1 MKGHG
6 EQPRS
11 FNLPL
16 DTRPKSEPQTG
27 HSEVCVSQVVKNL
40 PVVQATQVHSLGGE
54 DPLEKPM
61 ATYSSVLFWTEKFCG
76 QRSLAGYSPWDPRVG
91 HDATMNT
98 FTFYCPS
105 VIFLVYFRLL
115 LGLPPA
121 ERGSTTESVGNPPL

>member
-1 MKGHG
+1 M
-6 EQPRS
+6 
-11 FNLPL
+11 
-16 DTRPKSEPQTG
+16 
-27 HSEVCVSQVVKNL
+27 SQVVKNL

-98 FTFYCPS
+98 FSLSIALQSSFWCTS
-105 VIFLVYFRLL
+105 VSSWAFNLL
-115 LGLPPA
+115 REAAPQ
-121 ERGSTTESVGNPPL
+121 SV